1 MNQLWCQQ
9 KIYFKYTETER
20 LKVKG
25 WKRMYH
31 ANAYQKKARESIPDK
46 VDIRKKEGY
55 YLP

>member
-46 VDIRKKEGY
+46 VDIRKKQGY